1 MPMQRINLL
10 PQEERRKA
18 SRERGLMYALLFLIF
33 VVAVLGVLYVF
44 ENQRVSTRN
53 HEVATE
59 QVQLDAI
66 NAEIAKL
73 KPFETLQSQRAS
85 MNTAAATIVDNR
97 VIWSS
102 IFEEISLLIPD
113 TVRLT
118 GLTAAVPSNMLSGAA
133 GGTATAGAADVVF
146 SGQAASHKD
155 VADFMTR
162 LGLMPQLMNVQLVSA
177 AKAGG
182 SAGSGSE
189 ATTASLVGFQIT
201 AQLRP
206 FQSVPPAAA
215 PSTTTPASGQ

>member
-10 PQEERRKA
+10 PPEERRKA

-85 MNTAAATIVDNR
+85 MNTAASTIVDNR

-118 GLTAAVPSNMLSGAA
+118 GLTATVPPNMLSGAA
-133 GGTATAGAADVVF
+133 AGTAGGTTADVVF

-177 AKAGG
+177 AKA
-182 SAGSGSE
+182 AGSGSG
-189 ATTASLVGFQIT
+189 AAAVSLVGFQIT

-206 FQSVPPAAA
+206 FQALPPAAA